1 MQKELKFHKNE
12 YQQMKDIEDS
22 SSEEFIHVPQKV
34 IKKPQSPKYE
44 MDLYRD
50 KLKFFNDRNMV
61 KRPQVDQIGLVN
73 GNRND
78 TLLSLSNINTETAL
92 AP

>member
-1 MQKELKFHKNE
+1 
-12 YQQMKDIEDS
+12 
-22 SSEEFIHVPQKV
+22 
-34 IKKPQSPKYE
+34 

>member
-34 IKKPQSPKYE
+34 IKKP
-44 MDLYRD
+44 
-50 KLKFFNDRNMV
+50 
-61 KRPQVDQIGLVN
+61 
-73 GNRND
+73 
-78 TLLSLSNINTETAL
+78 
-92 AP
+92 